1 MWKPGSTAVVLVLLS
16 ASGAQAQLLEVR
28 QTIFGMD

>member
-1 MWKPGSTAVVLVLLS
+1 MRRALLVFGLCVS
-16 ASGAQAQLLEVR
+16 AAGGAQAQLKEVR